1 MNLKPNPFSTTG
13 KRWSILLATG
23 LILTYTPSQSAF
35 ASPSTEASLSI
46 QQNAKKYEGVM
57 VDVNTGEPLIGASV
71 QIKGTTIGVITD
83 FDGRFEIEANPGQT
97 LVFSYMGYKSKEI
110 KLSNIK
116 LLSVEM
122 IEDSQALGEVVV
134 TAFGVGQKKESIVG
148 AVTQVRSG
156 ELKVPA
162 ANLSNSFAGRM
173 SGVTA
178 FQRSGEP
185 GNDGS
190 NFFIRGISTFT
201 ATSPLIIIDGVEAS
215 AGDLNALDSE
225 VIESFSI
232 LKDATATAMY
242 GTRGA
247 NGVMIV
253 KTKSGENTER
263 AIINARI
270 ETYVSM
276 PTKVPKFTD
285 AVNYMN
291 MYNEAARNYSDNA
304 KLYDADFING
314 VAQGLN
320 PYRYPNVDWYNEL
333 FRDATIN
340 ERVNFNVRGGSKRV
354 DYFIN
359 ANMNHEMGMLKNRSK
374 DFYSYDNNIDVM
386 RYTFQTNINAH
397 LSSSATVSMNL
408 GVELRDTHGPS
419 VGTGDLFGAV
429 MNSNPVDFPMYF
441 PTGTFVNQFGTQSDY
456 IKWGVYDN
464 GNVGSAI
471 NPLAELTKGYQDGF
485 ESTVRA
491 NVKYD
496 QKLDFITKGLRFS
509 ALASFK
515 NWAATTTKRD
525 RGYNK
530 YVFKEEKDGQMIIRS
545 LGDEAMHTLGAN
557 RTNTGDRS
565 YYLQA
570 ALNYDRTFNDVHNVS
585 AMALFNM
592 DQYDTADAT
601 EDLIATLPKRRMGF
615 AARLSY
621 DYANRYMAE
630 INMGY
635 NGSENFAEGHRWGF
649 FPSLALGWNLS
660 EEAWFAPLKNVVHNL
675 KLRGSFGLVGNA
687 DSGTRFMYLPVVN
700 LGGQGFVTGDG
711 SGGWTQ
717 FNGPVF
723 NRFKNEDI
731 TWEVGYKTNVG
742 IDFGLFNCLN
752 VTVEYFNELRK
763 DIFRKNES
771 IPNYMGIAA
780 AEVYGNYGEIKNW
793 GWEVSA
799 DYGKQLTQDLS
810 VQFKGTF
817 SFARNEIRKDARG
830 FNPDYPNLST
840 IGQPLN
846 RLQGYVY
853 AGNLFVNAD
862 EIQNSPTQMIGGTI
876 APGDI
881 KYLDQPNKNG
891 VADGIINSNDRV
903 FMGYPEVPEII
914 YGFGPSFKYKNW
926 DFSFFFQGVANTSLM
941 MSGFHPFGNQQNR
954 NVLQFIADDYWSAE
968 NPNSHAAYPR
978 LTKTDHPNNTAAS
991 DYWLR
996 NGSFLKL
1003 KNAEVGYSWKFLRA
1017 YVSGT
1022 NLLTFSSF
1030 KHWDPEMGGGSGL
1043 KYPTQRVINLGVQLN
1058 FK

>member
-1 MNLKPNPFSTTG
+1 MNLQPNPFATTG
-13 KRWSILLATG
+13 KRWSMLLATG
-23 LILTYTPSQSAF
+23 LILTYAPGLSAF

-46 QQNAKKYEGVM
+46 QQSAKKYEGVM
-57 VDVNTGEPLIGASV
+57 VDVNTGEPLIGASI
-71 QIKGTTIGVITD
+71 QIKGTTTGVITD
-83 FDGRFEIEANPGQT
+83 FDGRFEIEAQPGQT
-97 LVFSYMGYKSKEI
+97 LVFSYMGYKTKEI
-110 KLSNIK
+110 KVGNIK

-291 MYNEAARNYSDNA
+291 MYNQAARNYSDNA

-456 IKWGVYDN
+456 IKWG
-464 GNVGSAI
+464 G
-471 NPLAELTKGYQDGF
+471 
-485 ESTVRA
+485 
-491 NVKYD
+491 
-496 QKLDFITKGLRFS
+496 
-509 ALASFK
+509 
-515 NWAATTTKRD
+515 
-525 RGYNK
+525 
-530 YVFKEEKDGQMIIRS
+530 IR
-545 LGDEAMHTLGAN
+545 
-557 RTNTGDRS
+557 
-565 YYLQA
+565 
-570 ALNYDRTFNDVHNVS
+570 
-585 AMALFNM
+585 
-592 DQYDTADAT
+592 
-601 EDLIATLPKRRMGF
+601 
-615 AARLSY
+615 
-621 DYANRYMAE
+621 
-630 INMGY
+630 
-635 NGSENFAEGHRWGF
+635 
-649 FPSLALGWNLS
+649 
-660 EEAWFAPLKNVVHNL
+660 
-675 KLRGSFGLVGNA
+675 
-687 DSGTRFMYLPVVN
+687 
-700 LGGQGFVTGDG
+700 
-711 SGGWTQ
+711 
-717 FNGPVF
+717 
-723 NRFKNEDI
+723 
-731 TWEVGYKTNVG
+731 
-742 IDFGLFNCLN
+742 
-752 VTVEYFNELRK
+752 
-763 DIFRKNES
+763 
-771 IPNYMGIAA
+771 
-780 AEVYGNYGEIKNW
+780 
-793 GWEVSA
+793 
-799 DYGKQLTQDLS
+799 
-810 VQFKGTF
+810 
-817 SFARNEIRKDARG
+817 
-830 FNPDYPNLST
+830 
-840 IGQPLN
+840 
-846 RLQGYVY
+846 
-853 AGNLFVNAD
+853 
-862 EIQNSPTQMIGGTI
+862 
-876 APGDI
+876 
-881 KYLDQPNKNG
+881 
-891 VADGIINSNDRV
+891 
-903 FMGYPEVPEII
+903 
-914 YGFGPSFKYKNW
+914 
-926 DFSFFFQGVANTSLM
+926 
-941 MSGFHPFGNQQNR
+941 
-954 NVLQFIADDYWSAE
+954 
-968 NPNSHAAYPR
+968 
-978 LTKTDHPNNTAAS
+978 
-991 DYWLR
+991 
-996 NGSFLKL
+996 
-1003 KNAEVGYSWKFLRA
+1003 
-1017 YVSGT
+1017 
-1022 NLLTFSSF
+1022 
-1030 KHWDPEMGGGSGL
+1030 
-1043 KYPTQRVINLGVQLN
+1043 QR
-1058 FK
+1058 